1 MKRLFLGLTVIV
13 IGSQLTLGAARP
25 VLAAPHTPDFERA
38 LPVTSDGYELPWL
51 VELLQQVSTWLDKL
65 IDAVADRVSTPLPS
79 APIEG
84 PRATSVAPVGW
95 SVEQA
100 ETSLADQTN
109 AAREAAG
116 LPPLLVDAALTA
128 LARQRSQDMIDRD
141 FFAHTDP
148 ATGSS
153 LVAQYCIAPL
163 SVAYCGEN
171 LAGAVSLAD
180 AGNNVVARWLASD
193 GHREN
198 MLRPDF
204 GRMGI
209 GVAEGGHWGAMVTQL
224 LAP

>member
-13 IGSQLTLGAARP
+13 MGLQLTLGVARP
-25 VLAAPHTPDFERA
+25 VLAAPHTPNFERA
-38 LPVTSDGYELPWL
+38 LPIMSDGYELPWL
-51 VELLQQVSTWLDKL
+51 VELLQQVSTWLDRL
-65 IDAVADRVSTPLPS
+65 IDTVADRVSTQLPS
-79 APIEG
+79 ASFEG
-84 PRATSVAPVGW
+84 PRAASVAPVGW
-95 SVEQA
+95 SVELA
-100 ETSLADQTN
+100 EASLAEQTN

-116 LPPLLVDAALTA
+116 LPPLQVDAALTA

-153 LVAQYCIAPL
+153 LVAQYCVAPL
-163 SVAYCGEN
+163 GVAYCGEN

-180 AGNNVVARWLASD
+180 AGNNVVARWLASE

-198 MLRPDF
+198 LLRPEF

-209 GVAEGGHWGAMVTQL
+209 GVAEGGPWGAVVTQL